1 MQRLYV
7 CESELAFVYGMGHI
21 VRVLLASPILLEIFV
36 TPVSL
41 LLQKEP
47 LNSFYNIKK

>member
-7 CESELAFVYGMGHI
+7 CESGLAFVYGMGHI
-21 VRVLLASPILLEIFV
+21 IRVLLVSPILLEIFI
-36 TPVSL
+36 TPGFL